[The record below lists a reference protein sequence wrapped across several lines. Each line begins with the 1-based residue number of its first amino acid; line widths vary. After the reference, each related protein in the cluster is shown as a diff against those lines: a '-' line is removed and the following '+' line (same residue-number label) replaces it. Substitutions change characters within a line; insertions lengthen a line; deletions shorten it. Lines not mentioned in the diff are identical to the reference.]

1 MPALCHS
8 VSHSATIPHA
18 LPLFPY
24 SALYVLLIPVCCT
37 HRLKYSGSAAVLV
50 ARWGR
55 SQAGA
60 SVAKDRPKKKPSVSL
75 AVVEEEEADK
85 GEEEEEPQPEQ
96 TSGTKNKRARSETPT
111 ACSRKRTLGTQRAS
125 RDSDR
130 PQPVQVV
137 VEQTHSINSLRG
149 GPLLHCEW
157 GADCGCQARTSSAT
171 TALLLGCL
179 VSDPQ
184 ATAGSHGKGHMCALR
199 R

>member
-1 MPALCHS
+1 
-8 VSHSATIPHA
+8 
-18 LPLFPY
+18 
-24 SALYVLLIPVCCT
+24 VLLIPVCCT

-75 AVVEEEEADK
+75 AVVEEEEVEEEEADK
-85 GEEEEEPQPEQ
+85 GQEEEEPQPEQ

-137 VEQTHSINSLRG
+137 VEQTHSIT
-149 GPLLHCEW
+149 HCEV
-157 GADCGCQARTSSAT
+157 GRCCIVNGELIVVARHGPR
-171 TALLLGCL
+171 ALRPHCCWAVWFRIPKLQLGL
-179 VSDPQ
+179 MERD
-184 ATAGSHGKGHMCALR
+184 TCALYGGDQQF
-199 R
+199 

>member
-1 MPALCHS
+1 M
-8 VSHSATIPHA
+8 
-18 LPLFPY
+18 
-24 SALYVLLIPVCCT
+24 LLIPVCCT

-60 SVAKDRPKKKPSVSL
+60 LVAEDRPKKKPSVSL
-75 AVVEEEEADK
+75 AVVEEEEEEEEADK
-85 GEEEEEPQPEQ
+85 EEEEEEPQPEQ

-111 ACSRKRTLGTQRAS
+111 ACSRKRTLGTQRVS
-125 RDSDR
+125 RGR

-149 GPLLHCEW
+149 GPLLHCDWE
-157 GADCGCQARTSSAT
+157 ADCGCQARTSSAT

-184 ATAGSHGKGHMCALR
+184 ATAGSHGKGHTCALR